1 MSRRCFAFGRIALL
15 GLALGMETSA
25 QDVSKNETDAATREK
40 NAAIFKKLEAPIP
53 LKVKELLLKAVF
65 DHVKQATIEQGDE
78 GVPIDVDQADL
89 AKARVTLETPV
100 SYQSK
105 EGQSMMTSLREM
117 LGRINLKPE
126 VEHGSLRISWTRQAL
141 LDRGPQTKAILDKLE
156 AEVDLAFEKTSLKDA
171 LKQVHQALNK
181 GLDGKKVP
189 IYVDPMGMQEAGTS
203 LETPISF
210 VAIGEPLKDSLR
222 RMLNSIGLTYV
233 VKDGLLS
240 ITSQE

>member
-1 MSRRCFAFGRIALL
+1 MSRRCIVMAGATLF
-15 GLALGMETSA
+15 GLALGMETFA
-25 QDVSKNETDAATREK
+25 QSVSKNDNDVVTRKK
-40 NAAIFKKLEAPIP
+40 NAAILKKLEAPMP
-53 LKVKELLLKAVF
+53 LKVKELPLKAVF

-78 GVPIDVDQADL
+78 GVSIDIDQADL

-105 EGQSMMTSLREM
+105 DGQSMMTSLREM

-126 VEHGSLRISWTRQAL
+126 VEHGSLRVTWKRRTL
-141 LDRGPQTKAILDKLE
+141 LDRGPQTKAILDRLE
-156 AEVDLAFEKTSLKDA
+156 EEVDLAFENTSLKDA

-181 GLDGKKVP
+181 GLDDKKIP
-189 IYVDPMGMQEAGTS
+189 IFVDPMGIQEAGTS

-222 RMLNSIGLTYV
+222 RMLNSIGLNYV
-233 VKDGLLS
+233 VKDGLLL